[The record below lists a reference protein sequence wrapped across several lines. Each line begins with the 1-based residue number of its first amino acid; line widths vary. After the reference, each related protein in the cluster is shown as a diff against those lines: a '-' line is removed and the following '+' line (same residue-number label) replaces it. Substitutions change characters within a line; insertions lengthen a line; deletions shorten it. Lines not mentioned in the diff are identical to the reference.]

1 MVVTVREETTEQ
13 DKIVLQLMVCAVPWV
28 PYSSANASSGFSSV
42 DASVGVRAVLCANAT
57 VDVDERAPGFISVG
71 FLGVRPLQKSGA
83 ASGAELWVVGVLGVV
98 FELELGETAV
108 LRVVGRSQLTARS
121 FVQVGGAWQVQQTLS
136 GRRADA
142 HAIAAMQCWSAAV
155 SEQRGD
161 GEDLYLKLKKKIHH
175 NCRREERTVLIH
187 SPRGAKDL
195 IINLCIDHLMA
206 LCSEV
211 ALSFLN

>member
-1 MVVTVREETTEQ
+1 MRERDGGRGGTRAR
-13 DKIVLQLMVCAVPWV
+13 LYLCGVP
-28 PYSSANASSGFSSV
+28 G
-42 DASVGVRAVLCANAT
+42 
-57 VDVDERAPGFISVG
+57 I
-71 FLGVRPLQKSGA
+71 RPLQKSGA

-121 FVQVGGAWQVQQTLS
+121 FVQVGAAWQVQQT
-136 GRRADA
+136 DA